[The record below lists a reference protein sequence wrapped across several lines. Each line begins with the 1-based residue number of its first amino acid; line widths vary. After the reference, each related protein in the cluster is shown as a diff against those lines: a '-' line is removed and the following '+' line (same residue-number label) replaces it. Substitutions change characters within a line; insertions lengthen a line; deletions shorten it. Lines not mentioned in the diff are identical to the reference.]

1 VTSVAPY
8 RSAVAVMNRSA
19 GSGMELVEGGRGNA
33 HLARQRPLTEP
44 SVDEGPPPR
53 LNRLYELNPPALVQ
67 YCRSPERDG

>member
-1 VTSVAPY
+1 
-8 RSAVAVMNRSA
+8 
-19 GSGMELVEGGRGNA
+19 MELVEGGRGNA